1 MQKLQKRFDGL
12 RKQFEGIKL
21 ECDAK
26 DLLCT
31 KITEERD
38 ELRQKFENTVLEVQ
52 QKSSLKNALLER
64 KLTFLEKETE
74 QRESLLAE
82 VLKVS
87 NLEPTAMSVSLQLH
101 YLLYIHSKYSFY
113 LGSY

>member
-12 RKQFEGIKL
+12 RKQLEGIKL

-26 DLLCT
+26 DLLCM

-87 NLEPTAMSVSLQLH
+87 NLEPTAMSVSCH
-101 YLLYIHSKYSFY
+101 YIMHDTFILII
-113 LGSY
+113 